1 MDYGERVRLG
11 YCDPEPP
18 EPRLPRLPRRGGP
31 WRTPRL
37 PTIRAISAQKAWA
50 RLAAYEDRHW
60 HWLGLRPLI
69 PTIDDDDIPF

>member
-18 EPRLPRLPRRGGP
+18 RLPRLPRRGGP
-31 WRTPRL
+31 WHTPKA
-37 PTIRAISAQKAWA
+37 PTIRAISVRVAWNKISDDDA
-50 RLAAYEDRHW
+50 W
-60 HWLGLRPLI
+60 PLI

>member
-37 PTIRAISAQKAWA
+37 PTIRAISLWVTWDKLANCEAW
-50 RLAAYEDRHW
+50 
-60 HWLGLRPLI
+60 PLI